1 MLLCLIL
8 KTNNSVIASKSYNL
22 LHDDIKSDAYFD
34 EHKTW
39 NEFRKGN
46 EVAYVKIYEYS
57 FDILLRFGSQFCNNI
72 GLIEDTI
79 QDIFIDLRIKR
90 ENLPEIKYSLK
101 CYLIRVFRNKLIRYL
116 DREKWLS
123 KLHKSSTF
131 DSFKFTKS
139 SEQILIANQDGDE
152 QLLRLE
158 KATKLL
164 TCKEREAIYY
174 YYYLDMDYAEVKEIL
189 GLKSIKS
196 TRNLVYRALH
206 HLRKILD

>member
-1 MLLCLIL
+1 MLA
-8 KTNNSVIASKSYNL
+8 TKSYNL
-22 LHDDIKSDAYFD
+22 LNDYIKSEAYFD
-34 EHKTW
+34 EQKIW
-39 NEFRKGN
+39 NDFREGD
-46 EVAYVKIYEYS
+46 EVAYVKIYEFS
-57 FDILLRFGSQFCNNI
+57 FNVLLQFGSQLSNNI
-72 GLIEDTI
+72 ELIEDTI

-101 CYLIRVFRNKLIRYL
+101 WYLIKVFRNKLVRCL
-116 DREKWLS
+116 DRERWLS
-123 KLHKSSTF
+123 KMHKTSAF
-131 DSFKFTKS
+131 DSFKFAKS

-158 KATKLL
+158 QATKLL

-174 YYYLDMDYAEVKEIL
+174 YFYLNMSYAEVRDIL

-196 TRNLVYRALH
+196 TRNLVYRALN